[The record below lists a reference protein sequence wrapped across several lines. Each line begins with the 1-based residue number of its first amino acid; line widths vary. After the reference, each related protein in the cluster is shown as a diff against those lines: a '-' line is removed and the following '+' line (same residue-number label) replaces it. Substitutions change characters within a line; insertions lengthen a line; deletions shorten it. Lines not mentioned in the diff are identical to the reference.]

1 MSDKPKQPI
10 VIVKRADVN
19 VNSDKARLL
28 KRVDDL
34 ESEFGRA
41 MKLLR
46 ELRADVIHLTT
57 E

>member
-1 MSDKPKQPI
+1 MSDKPKQEI
-10 VIVKRADVN
+10 KIVKRADSVI
-19 VNSDKARLL
+19 NSDKARLL

-46 ELRADVIHLTT
+46 ELRADVIHFTN